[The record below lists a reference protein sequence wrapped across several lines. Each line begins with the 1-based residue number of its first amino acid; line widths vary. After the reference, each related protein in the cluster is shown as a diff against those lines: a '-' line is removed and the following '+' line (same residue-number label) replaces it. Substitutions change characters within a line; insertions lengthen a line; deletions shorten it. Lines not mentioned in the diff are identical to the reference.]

1 MISDQRGLFR
11 VLRPASYWRV
21 AANHL
26 PWVLLSGGVLLGAF
40 FVSWD
45 KLPIHACVFLWLTG
59 YPCLSCGWTRGFV
72 AMANGQ
78 WLTVLHDCPLA
89 VVMYGLTALIFAW
102 HAAALILGVNLERGV
117 WLRLDGKRG
126 WWLLGLSGLL
136 ALANWIYRLGMG
148 FK

>member
-1 MISDQRGLFR
+1 MNGDQRGLFR
-11 VLRPASYWRV
+11 ALRPASYGRV
-21 AANHL
+21 AVNHL

-40 FVSWD
+40 FAPWD
-45 KLPIHACVFLWLTG
+45 KFPIRTCVFLRLTG

-78 WLTVLHDCPLA
+78 WLTALHDCPLA
-89 VVMYGLTALIFAW
+89 VGLYGLTALLFAW
-102 HAAALILGVNLERGV
+102 HAAALILGVNLERGA

-126 WWLLGLSGLL
+126 WLLLGLAGLL